1 MLQSAGSVWHAVA
14 LTAAIAILLGT
25 SGASAQPSSPSPPP
39 AAAESNPL
47 PPPAGTE
54 AGPVPPP
61 GVTESGAVPPP
72 APVESGPDE
81 CARREAIETS
91 ITRVESARSAGRP
104 LEDLAAEITAIEKG
118 LIELPPAD
126 ATACRPALSI
136 TGLTERF
143 DPIRQD
149 LLNERRR
156 RAVNAHPWPERVKAA
171 VLENRVE
178 IGMTREQ
185 VTAAWGQPRNVDVT
199 AVTRQEQWTY
209 GGPVYLYF
217 TNGALVTIA
226 RVRRP
231 LE

>member
-1 MLQSAGSVWHAVA
+1 MLQSARSMWRAVA
-14 LTAAIAILLGT
+14 LTAGIAVLLGT
-25 SGASAQPSSPSPPP
+25 GGASAEPSSPSPPP
-39 AAAESNPL
+39 AEAESNPL

-54 AGPVPPP
+54 SGP
-61 GVTESGAVPPP
+61 VPPP

-81 CARREAIETS
+81 CARREAIEAS
-91 ITRVESARSAGRP
+91 ITRVESSRSAGQP
-104 LEDLAAEITAIEKG
+104 LEDLAAEITAIEKQ

-126 ATACRPALSI
+126 AAACRPALSI

-149 LLNERRR
+149 LINERRR
-156 RAVNAHPWPERVKAA
+156 RAVNAHPWPERIKAA
-171 VLENRVE
+171 ILENRVE

-185 VTAAWGQPRNVDVT
+185 VTAAWGQPRNVDAT

-231 LE
+231 PE

>member
-1 MLQSAGSVWHAVA
+1 MLQSARSVRRAVA
-14 LTAAIAILLGT
+14 LTVGIAVLFSTG
-25 SGASAQPSSPSPPP
+25 GASAEPSSPSPPP

-54 AGPVPPP
+54 SGP
-61 GVTESGAVPPP
+61 VPPP

-81 CARREAIETS
+81 CAQREAIEAS
-91 ITRVESARSAGRP
+91 ITRVESARSGGQP
-104 LEDLAAEITAIEKG
+104 LEDLAAEITAIEKR

-126 ATACRPALSI
+126 AAACRPTLSI

-156 RAVNAHPWPERVKAA
+156 RAVNAHPWPERIKAA

-178 IGMTREQ
+178 IGMSREQ